1 MRPYIGSANF
11 SVLQLSGC
19 REARLLFSMMCL
31 DGSLLVASKYTV
43 ANPNGGGL
51 FERL

>member
-1 MRPYIGSANF
+1 MHPYRCSANL
-11 SVLQLSGC
+11 SVLQISGC
-19 REARLLFSMMCL
+19 REARLLFSVMCS

-51 FERL
+51 FQKL